1 MHVFRLTSVAIVAAC
16 AVFGPAALA
25 APKSDPARAGE
36 ADFRA
41 VYRELVETDTS
52 LSSGSCTLAAERMA
66 ARLLAAGYATSDVQ
80 VVVPPDFPR
89 QGNLVARIT
98 GSDATLAPMLLLAH
112 IDVVE
117 AKRTDWKRDPFT
129 LVEENGYFYARGA
142 VDDKAM
148 ASSFV
153 DAFVRYKK
161 EGYRPKRTI
170 KLALTC
176 GEETDSV
183 FNGVQY
189 LLAKAPDALAA
200 EFAVNEGGS
209 GNLDENGKPISFGVQ
224 IGEKIYQDFTFTVT
238 APGGHSARPTDDNA
252 IGHLAAAVA
261 RIDRYRFPVNMTEAT
276 KGFFRR
282 TSVLY
287 TGQTAKDLAAAG
299 NDTADE
305 AAFARIAAANPLWNA
320 FLRTTCIP
328 TQLAGG
334 HAPNAQPQHAKAN
347 VNCRIMPGESV
358 ESVRA
363 RLAEVAADPKVEI
376 GLAAQPGPQPPA
388 PPLDARIMKPVERI
402 VGEMWPGV
410 PVIPSLS
417 SGATD
422 GRFLNAAGIPTYG
435 ISGVFRDPD
444 GNGVHGLDERIRVT
458 GLMDARAFLYRL
470 VKAYSAK

>member
-1 MHVFRLTSVAIVAAC
+1 MRLLRLPCVAAVAAC
-16 AVFGPAALA
+16 ALLGQAAAA
-25 APKSDPARAGE
+25 APKADPAHAGE
-36 ADFRA
+36 ADFR
-41 VYRELVETDTS
+41 VLYRELVETDTS
-52 LSSGSCTLAAERMA
+52 LSSGSCTAAAERMV
-66 ARLLAAGYATSDVQ
+66 ARLTTAGYAKDDVQ
-80 VVVPPDFPR
+80 VIVPPDFPR
-89 QGNLVARIT
+89 QGNLVARIAGT
-98 GSDATLAPMLLLAH
+98 NPKLLPMLLLAH

-117 AKRTDWKRDPFT
+117 AKRSDWKRDPFT

-148 ASSFV
+148 AASFV
-153 DAFVRYKK
+153 DAFIRYKQ

-189 LLAKAPDALAA
+189 LLATAPDTLAA
-200 EFAVNEGGS
+200 EFALNEGGS
-209 GNLDENGKPISFGVQ
+209 GSLDENGKPVSFGVQ
-224 IGEKIYQDFTFTVT
+224 IGEKIYQDFTLTVM

-252 IGHLAAAVA
+252 IGRLAVAVA
-261 RIDRYRFPVNMTEAT
+261 RIDRYRFPVSMTEAT

-282 TSVLY
+282 TSALY
-287 TGQTAKDLAAAG
+287 GGQIARDLAAAG
-299 NDTADE
+299 NGTADE

-334 HAPNAQPQHAKAN
+334 HAPNAQPQHAEAN
-347 VNCRIMPGESV
+347 VNCRIMPGETV
-358 ESVRA
+358 DAVRA
-363 RLAEVAADPKVEI
+363 RLAEITADPGVEI
-376 GLAAQPGPQPPA
+376 TLAAEPGPQPPA
-388 PPLDARIMKPVERI
+388 PPLDARIMKPVEAI
-402 VGEMWPGV
+402 AAEMWPGV

-458 GLMDARAFLYRL
+458 SLLDARAFLYRL
-470 VKAYSAK
+470 VKAYSAR

>member
-1 MHVFRLTSVAIVAAC
+1 MHVVRLTSVVVGAVC
-16 AVFGPAALA
+16 AVFGSAAYA
-25 APKSDPARAGE
+25 APKSDQARAGE
-36 ADFRA
+36 TEFRA
-41 VYRELVETDTS
+41 LYQELVETDTS
-52 LSSGSCTLAAERMA
+52 LSNGSCTLAAERMA
-66 ARLLAAGYATSDVQ
+66 ARLLGAGYAKSDVQ

-98 GSDATLAPMLLLAH
+98 GSDAKLAPMLLLAH

-117 AKRTDWKRDPFT
+117 AKRSDWKRDPFK
-129 LVEENGYFYARGA
+129 LVEENGYFYVRGA

-153 DAFVRYKK
+153 DAFVRYKT

-183 FNGVQY
+183 FNGVRY
-189 LLAKAPDALAA
+189 LLDTMPNALAA

-209 GNLDENGKPISFGVQ
+209 GNLDEKGRPISFGVQ

-252 IGHLAAAVA
+252 IGRLAAAVA
-261 RIDRYRFPVNMTEAT
+261 RIDRYRFPVHMTEAT

-282 TSVLY
+282 SSPLY
-287 TGQTAKDLAAAG
+287 EGQVAKDLAAAG
-299 NDTADE
+299 NGTADD
-305 AAFARIAAANPLWNA
+305 AAFARIGAADPLWNA

-334 HAPNAQPQHAKAN
+334 HAPNAQPQHAQAN
-347 VNCRIMPGESV
+347 VNCRVMPGESV
-358 ESVRA
+358 DAVLA
-363 RLAEVAADPKVEI
+363 RLHEVVADPKVEI
-376 GLAAQPGPQPPA
+376 RLAAEPGPQSAAPA
-388 PPLDARIMKPVERI
+388 LDARIMKPVESI
-402 VGEMWPGV
+402 AAEMWPGV
-410 PVIPSLS
+410 PVIPHLS

-458 GLMDARAFLYRL
+458 SLMDARAFLYRL
-470 VKAYSAK
+470 VKAYSAR